1 MSLVEFHPKMV
12 NKSIGDARKEL
23 ARKDSVYQGL
33 SIFYKVCIY
42 IFFVLSL
49 LLLLLLGITW
59 NYYNILYCVFDFLA
73 FFLHFS

>member
-42 IFFVLSL
+42 IYILCVILVTIIAIGNYMEL
-49 LLLLLLGITW
+49 L
-59 NYYNILYCVFDFLA
+59 
-73 FFLHFS
+73 